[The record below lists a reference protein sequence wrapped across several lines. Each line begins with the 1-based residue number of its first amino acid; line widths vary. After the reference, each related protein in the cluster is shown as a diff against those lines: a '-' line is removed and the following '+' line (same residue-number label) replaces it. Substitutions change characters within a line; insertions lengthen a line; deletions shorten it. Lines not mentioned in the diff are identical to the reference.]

1 MIKEGVSSDGW
12 RDMVKVLFSDHEQ
25 LIMLYNEALVLAEDD
40 GDAASADLIT
50 DRLRAHKK
58 HAWMLKS
65 TLD

>member
-1 MIKEGVSSDGW
+1 
-12 RDMVKVLFSDHEQ
+12 
-25 LIMLYNEALVLAEDD
+25 MLYNEALVLAEDD

-50 DRLRAHKK
+50 DRLRAYKK